1 MGRPAFIR
9 FLTGRHHTVAATHA
23 PAATHSVRTAPTA
36 RTVPTGVRWG
46 GESATWDDLLAR
58 GRDRSV
64 AVRAGGTY
72 AVDPAAGLEALA
84 SLFAVA
90 VVQDTVLLWASPEFL
105 GVAHRQIAPA
115 LSEVA
120 AGELPLSRPDHRPMW
135 GVCTSGTSAASGASA
150 GSGASAASGASA
162 GSGASGGSSGPKVAI
177 GYADEWELIALHCE
191 AAIYRDALPDG
202 PPEALATCLPLGF
215 SAAFFMSVLPALFF
229 RRDLLVFSP
238 HDWSPLY
245 ELARTR
251 RVAALGVPALA
262 AAACLAEDGPT
273 DMGSVSLFL
282 GGGHLS
288 GPRVDLIRERFIGV
302 SLSNLYGTAET
313 GAVALDHDPG
323 HNRHVGR
330 PVAGKSVWLLDPDER
345 GIGAVAVEG
354 PGRCR
359 RSCGVPVRVSRHRG
373 GETTGTDYARF
384 DEDGN
389 LCLEGR
395 LDGGEK
401 LSGVLVYPR
410 EIERHVLALD
420 GVGDVR
426 ITVER
431 APSGLEFLAARVIG
445 GVDERTVR
453 DHCEA
458 LPERHRPSRISCSS
472 EREAASA
479 YSTHGKL

>member
-9 FLTGRHHTVAATHA
+9 FLTGRHHTVAAA
-23 PAATHSVRTAPTA
+23 HSARTA
-36 RTVPTGVRWG
+36 PTGVRWG
-46 GESATWDDLLAR
+46 RESATWDDLLAR

-90 VVQDTVLLWASPEFL
+90 VVPDTVLLWAAPEFL
-105 GVAHRQIAPA
+105 GVAHRQAAPA

-120 AGELPLSRPDHRPMW
+120 AGELPLPRPGHRPMW
-135 GVCTSGTSAASGASA
+135 GVCTSGTSAAP
-150 GSGASAASGASA
+150 
-162 GSGASGGSSGPKVAI
+162 GASGRPKVAI
-177 GYADEWELIALHCE
+177 GHADEWELIALHCE

-215 SAAFFMSVLPALFF
+215 SAAFFMSVLPALLF

-273 DMGSVSLFL
+273 DMGSVALFL

-288 GPRVDLIRERFIGV
+288 GPRVDLIRERFTGV

-313 GAVALDHDPG
+313 GAVALDHAPG

-359 RSCGVPVRVSRHRG
+359 HLWRPGTEPVASG
-373 GETTGTDYARF
+373 SGEATGTDYARF

-426 ITVER
+426 VSVER

-458 LPERHRPSRISCSS
+458 LPERHRPSRITCAS